1 MNFKGLQG
9 RAKETKLDKNGR
21 YARKKRFGKSVGNKA
36 PAMLIG
42 ILDQKLRSRGMGGV
56 VKVPTTVRASQ
67 FNHVTGEYQKKPL
80 SQRWNE
86 MPDGRRIQR
95 DLYSAFLLQHVNE
108 AQDGF
113 DVAALIRDYENFV
126 TLHDRMIE
134 TLKTAPKTLTS
145 MGIWRTAS

>member
-1 MNFKGLQG
+1 
-9 RAKETKLDKNGR
+9 
-21 YARKKRFGKSVGNKA
+21 
-36 PAMLIG
+36 
-42 ILDQKLRSRGMGGV
+42 MGGV